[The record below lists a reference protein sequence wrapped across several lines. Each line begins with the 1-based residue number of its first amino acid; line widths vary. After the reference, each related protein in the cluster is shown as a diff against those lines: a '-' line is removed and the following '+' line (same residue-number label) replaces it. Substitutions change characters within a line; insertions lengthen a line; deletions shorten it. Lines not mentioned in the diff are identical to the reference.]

1 MLCDHCLAP
10 ESVSVDHLRCGGC
23 ARVYCSDCTDL
34 VGSGCTSTGCDNM
47 TIIIVAILDGRTKDE
62 WYTWITDRVREN
74 YGYKTPRSL
83 PRIYPENKLK
93 SFRAQREA
101 KEERDRRRAAQG
113 SSNSEEMLQF
123 VAMEDDTG
131 QIALTGGPR
140 GLRGDILRSA
150 LLEVLARD

>member
-1 MLCDHCLAP
+1 
-10 ESVSVDHLRCGGC
+10 
-23 ARVYCSDCTDL
+23 
-34 VGSGCTSTGCDNM
+34 M

-93 SFRAQREA
+93 LFRAQREA
-101 KEERDRRRAAQG
+101 KEEQDRRRAAQG

-123 VAMEDDTG
+123 VVMEDDTG
-131 QIALTGGPR
+131 QIALAGGPW
-140 GLRGDILRSA
+140 GLRRDILRSA